1 MPADISALVT
11 NTAGVPGGL
20 VDISQLVTNTN
31 DVPQAAGNLATIQGM
46 VASLAIDVSDLQ
58 AKVAALVSESQP
70 SGVVGLYDVRSDLG
84 SMTTFLELIR
94 NHTLDTKG
102 AMDVLVNDG
111 PNPDRT
117 NLYDLL
123 QQLIC
128 TCQQL
133 QQVVAINTSILANLP
148 GPSTIIYMGDASNST
163 AQPDHCQRVRW
174 LIDAIYSYVTIP
186 ELDIDNPG
194 PGGVGGQTASSV
206 QAAYQ
211 RWVGVEVPTSR
222 AQEIA
227 QATTMIYRGMT
238 FPGGLSMLQTL
249 YNDNR
254 DAMIC
259 ALYEGSNP
267 SAAMA
272 AWKSHWDTYS
282 SELAGPGLLRLLVW
296 PDMLNQL
303 YDGHIPLDDAHSSYS
318 NDCSNCNGGG
328 VGQRSVCLDHE
339 IVLPWPDIRIDLEGR
354 RFYLMNFFSFVNDF
368 SNGVETCPLGA
379 ANSAGVIFDGI
390 VGNELVYV
398 LGNFTGYQIRVT
410 TQQGDVNGVNA
421 NVRWCNDPQ
430 SAADLGDGTE
440 LPDGGAWATVG
451 QTSHF
456 CICQEWDPNSFAP
469 GGGAPAIHLKPP
481 S

>member
-1 MPADISALVT
+1 MPRTLSEAIFTGLRAISLSE
-11 NTAGVPGGL
+11 GG
-20 VDISQLVTNTN
+20 
-31 DVPQAAGNLATIQGM
+31 QAAPAVENFITTHED
-46 VASLAIDVSDLQ
+46 SLV
-58 AKVAALVSESQP
+58 
-70 SGVVGLYDVRSDLG
+70 
-84 SMTTFLELIR
+84 
-94 NHTLDTKG
+94 
-102 AMDVLVNDG
+102 
-111 PNPDRT
+111 
-117 NLYDLL
+117 
-123 QQLIC
+123 
-128 TCQQL
+128 
-133 QQVVAINTSILANLP
+133 
-148 GPSTIIYMGDASNST
+148 
-163 AQPDHCQRVRW
+163 
-174 LIDAIYSYVTIP
+174 
-186 ELDIDNPG
+186 
-194 PGGVGGQTASSV
+194 
-206 QAAYQ
+206 
-211 RWVGVEVPTSR
+211 
-222 AQEIA
+222 
-227 QATTMIYRGMT
+227 
-238 FPGGLSMLQTL
+238 
-249 YNDNR
+249 
-254 DAMIC
+254 C
-259 ALYEGSNP
+259 ALYN
-267 SAAMA
+267 AATPADAITAWESYLGQNASEDMA
-272 AWKSHWDTYS
+272 TVMNA
-282 SELAGPGLLRLLVW
+282 AIW
-296 PDMLNQL
+296 PDILNQL